1 MNRLFWLVIAAIAI
15 LLLVLIINDNGG
27 TTLGIANDDFAS
39 AAYLSIFGV
48 VLAAGLLGSGIPLNH
63 MMRNI
68 AIWVV
73 IVLGLVTGFQYQYEL
88 GNIANRVT
96 AGLIPGNAISGNN
109 ADGSQ
114 TVTISQSANGHYEVN
129 ALVNDQRVR
138 FMIDTGASTIVLT
151 QSDAAKA
158 GIDISGLRYTV
169 PVSTANGRTMA
180 AYVDLQDIKIGDI
193 TRQNLRALV
202 AQDGQLDVSLLG
214 MNFMN
219 SLSGYKV
226 QRDQLIM
233 AD

>member
-15 LLLVLIINDNGG
+15 LLLVLIANDNSG

-39 AAYLSIFGV
+39 AAYMSIFGV
-48 VLAAGLLGSGIPLNH
+48 VVAAGLLGSGIPLNH
-63 MMRNI
+63 MVRNI
-68 AIWVV
+68 AIWAV
-73 IVLGLVTGFQYQYEL
+73 IILGLVTGYQYQYEL

-96 AGLIPGNAISGNN
+96 AGLIPGNAISGSNT
-109 ADGSQ
+109 DGTEIVS
-114 TVTISQSANGHYEVN
+114 IGQSANGHYEVN
-129 ALVNDQRVR
+129 ALVNDQRVK

-151 QSDAAKA
+151 QADAAKA
-158 GIDISGLRYTV
+158 GIDISTLSYTI

-180 AYVDLQDIKIGDI
+180 ALVRLQEIKIGNI

-202 AQDGQLDVSLLG
+202 AQEGQLEGSLLG

-219 SLSGYKV
+219 SLSGYTV

-233 AD
+233 SD

>member
-1 MNRLFWLVIAAIAI
+1 MNRLFWLVIAAIAA
-15 LLLVLIINDNGG
+15 LLLVLIINDGSG

-73 IVLGLVTGFQYQYEL
+73 IILGLVTGFQYQYEL

-96 AGLIPGNAISGNN
+96 AGLIPGNAISGSD
-109 ADGSQ
+109 AEGIQ
-114 TVTISQSANGHYEVN
+114 TVSIGQSANGHYEVN

-151 QSDAAKA
+151 EADASKA

-180 AYVDLQDIKIGDI
+180 AYVELQEIKIGAI

-202 AQDGQLDVSLLG
+202 AQDGHLDVSLLG

>member
-1 MNRLFWLVIAAIAI
+1 MNRLFWLVIAAIAA
-15 LLLVLIINDNGG
+15 LLLVLIINDGSG

-73 IVLGLVTGFQYQYEL
+73 IILGLVTGFQYQYEL

-96 AGLIPGNAISGNN
+96 AGLIPGNAISGSD
-109 ADGSQ
+109 AEGIQ
-114 TVTISQSANGHYEVN
+114 TVSIGQSANGHYEVN

-151 QSDAAKA
+151 QADASKA

-180 AYVDLQDIKIGDI
+180 AYVELQEIKIGAI

>member
-1 MNRLFWLVIAAIAI
+1 MNRLFWLVIAAIAA
-15 LLLVLIINDNGG
+15 LLLVLIINDGSG

-73 IVLGLVTGFQYQYEL
+73 IILGLVTGFQYQYEL

-96 AGLIPGNAISGNN
+96 AGLIPGNAISGSD
-109 ADGSQ
+109 AEGIQ
-114 TVTISQSANGHYEVN
+114 TVSIGQSANGHYEVN

-151 QSDAAKA
+151 QADASKA
-158 GIDISGLRYTV
+158 GIDIRGLRYTV

-180 AYVDLQDIKIGDI
+180 AYVELQEIKIGAI

>member
-1 MNRLFWLVIAAIAI
+1 MNRLFWLVIAAIAA
-15 LLLVLIINDNGG
+15 LLLVLIINDGSG
-27 TTLGIANDDFAS
+27 TTLGMANDDFAS

-68 AIWVV
+68 AIWIV
-73 IVLGLVTGFQYQYEL
+73 IILGLVTGFQYQYEL

-96 AGLIPGNAISGNN
+96 AGLIPGNAISGSD
-109 ADGSQ
+109 AEGIQ
-114 TVTISQSANGHYEVN
+114 TVSIGQSANGHYEVN

-151 QSDAAKA
+151 QADASKA

-180 AYVDLQDIKIGDI
+180 AYVEIQEIKIGAI